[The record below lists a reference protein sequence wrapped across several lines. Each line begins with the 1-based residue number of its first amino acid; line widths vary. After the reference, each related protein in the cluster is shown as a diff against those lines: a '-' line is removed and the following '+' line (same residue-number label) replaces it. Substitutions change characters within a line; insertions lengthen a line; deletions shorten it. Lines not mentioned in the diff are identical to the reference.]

1 MNNTFVGETLK
12 SIIKSREGIS
22 NFLKSDQLRSRSVL
36 ENTLM
41 PWVLRTFD
49 KEFVKISRRAVNSL
63 FDYVIQ
69 TNGQLNTLLSQYL
82 LENNGKNVAARVEK
96 FVDDVLSDASHP
108 LYNNQVIRMLE
119 INPSKRPGNTPIN
132 LQLRNNETKTYDQ
145 NSVIFGFEQ
154 IRNFLGDDSLYK
166 DIVITAVLQSGL
178 DTSPISFTSLLPYED
193 FKNLYNSSL
202 SNLENISNLNNF
214 YELGMF
220 QRNNWSDGSIVPT
233 IKAPTVTFQGRGG
246 TNRFQNN
253 PGMEWLPKNVKSQIA
268 KGKIPQVVQLPFSF
282 ETLGNDYIVYT
293 WPNKT
298 FTAKE
303 RKEMALRG
311 DFSFINKG
319 LFVKTRQQNPDGTPG
334 LPYTVQ
340 VPRKSGDDI
349 DMFVYK
355 HINAL
360 GDGFRAQEYYE
371 TARPSVFDN
380 GLLKAEERKD
390 EDIIEVFESKPAKG
404 RDERSTAERPW
415 LTTMQGN
422 MVRLGKVPN
431 QIFTKEQITS
441 QMLSEIGYNEDQI
454 GQILKTVCKS

>member
-1 MNNTFVGETLK
+1 MYLTCAKRCGSY
-12 SIIKSREGIS
+12 SI
-22 NFLKSDQLRSRSVL
+22 
-36 ENTLM
+36 
-41 PWVLRTFD
+41 
-49 KEFVKISRRAVNSL
+49 
-63 FDYVIQ
+63 
-69 TNGQLNTLLSQYL
+69 
-82 LENNGKNVAARVEK
+82 
-96 FVDDVLSDASHP
+96 
-108 LYNNQVIRMLE
+108 
-119 INPSKRPGNTPIN
+119 
-132 LQLRNNETKTYDQ
+132 
-145 NSVIFGFEQ
+145 
-154 IRNFLGDDSLYK
+154 
-166 DIVITAVLQSGL
+166 
-178 DTSPISFTSLLPYED
+178 
-193 FKNLYNSSL
+193 
-202 SNLENISNLNNF
+202 
-214 YELGMF
+214 
-220 QRNNWSDGSIVPT
+220 
-233 IKAPTVTFQGRGG
+233 
-246 TNRFQNN
+246 
-253 PGMEWLPKNVKSQIA
+253 
-268 KGKIPQVVQLPFSF
+268 
-282 ETLGNDYIVYT
+282 LGNDYIVYT

-334 LPYTVQ
+334 VPYTVE

-349 DMFVYK
+349 EMFVYK

-404 RDERSTAERPW
+404 KDERSTAERPW